1 MYGLIGQ
8 IKTAPGR
15 RDELIELLLTGTQ
28 EMPGNLSYVIAKDA
42 TDEDAIWVTEVW
54 ETREHHTAS
63 LSLPAVQQAIAQGKP
78 MITGF
83 GQRVETHPVGGQG
96 ID

>member
-8 IKTAPGR
+8 INTAPGR
-15 RDELIELLLTGTQ
+15 RDELIELLLAGTQ

-42 TDEDAIWVTEVW
+42 HDEDAIWVTEVW
-54 ETREHHTAS
+54 ESREHHTAS

-83 GQRVETHPVGGQG
+83 GQRVETHPVGRRG